1 MSEQGIQQWLQ
12 CQRYTEK
19 ITCEVSILK
28 IESGRIIES
37 IIEKLD
43 QMEYV
48 KSSEIPNIDLYM
60 DQVLTFMNGHL
71 ENIKRYES
79 DKVLTK
85 TMINNYAKNHLVP
98 APDRK
103 KYSKEHLL
111 VLMFICYFKN
121 FLSIGDIQS
130 ILAPLTEK
138 YFQKGNGL
146 NLEDIY
152 EEVFSLEADQ
162 IESLK
167 VSLKRDFER
176 AGETFSEE
184 SEEDKEYL
192 QLFSFIC
199 MMSYDIYIRKQ
210 IIEQLIDEFPK
221 QLEENNKKM

>member
-1 MSEQGIQQWLQ
+1 
-12 CQRYTEK
+12 
-19 ITCEVSILK
+19 
-28 IESGRIIES
+28 
-37 IIEKLD
+37 
-43 QMEYV
+43 MEYV